1 MIRTSTR
8 TGNSREAGIKCSP
21 CGPRPSC
28 FSYVTCAGELRCRFI
43 KWSAR
48 NMTAKEANRS
58 YLQATLRYSLTEG
71 LPTIHL
77 QPDMAS
83 HIAVSGP
90 QTEMRTEHSLLAAA
104 RTQSLCLLGAAE
116 LRKRK
121 QNLDILP
128 SVNGGDSY
136 RLYRLAHTMPSVG
149 S

>member
-8 TGNSREAGIKCSP
+8 TGNSRETGIKCSP

-58 YLQATLRYSLTEG
+58 DLQATLRYSLTEG

-90 QTEMRTEHSLLAAA
+90 QDGDAHQTQLASRGSDAKP
-104 RTQSLCLLGAAE
+104 L
-116 LRKRK
+116 
-121 QNLDILP
+121 
-128 SVNGGDSY
+128 SVRCG
-136 RLYRLAHTMPSVG
+136 
-149 S
+149 